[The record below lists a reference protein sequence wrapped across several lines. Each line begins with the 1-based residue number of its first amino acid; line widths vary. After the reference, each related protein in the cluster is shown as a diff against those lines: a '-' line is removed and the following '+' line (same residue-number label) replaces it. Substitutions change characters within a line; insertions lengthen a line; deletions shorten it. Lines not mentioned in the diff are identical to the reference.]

1 MGTIIEIFSQIGHFI
16 SSILD
21 TISYILKFGRDLLT
35 DFADLLSVTPQ
46 AFATI
51 VSVFAITSIVIA
63 AKRAL
68 L

>member
-21 TISYILKFGRDLLT
+21 TISYILKFGRDLLI